1 MRVGRQGIDH
11 RHRKGP
17 TMAQELPDPHRPR
30 HISVRSLVGSI
41 LLILAL
47 VVWFVLMWT
56 IYGFSVAVGEFLRV
70 VISLSNSAG

>member
-1 MRVGRQGIDH
+1 
-11 RHRKGP
+11 
-17 TMAQELPDPHRPR
+17 MAHDPLDPHRAR

-47 VVWFVLMWT
+47 IVWFVLMWT

>member
-1 MRVGRQGIDH
+1 MG
-11 RHRKGP
+11 
-17 TMAQELPDPHRPR
+17 
-30 HISVRSLVGSI
+30 SV

-47 VVWFVLMWT
+47 IVWFVLMWT

>member
-1 MRVGRQGIDH
+1 MTQGRSDQ
-11 RHRKGP
+11 
-17 TMAQELPDPHRPR
+17 PDPSRSVPR

-41 LLILAL
+41 LLVCGLI
-47 VVWFVLMWT
+47 VWFGLMWT

>member
-1 MRVGRQGIDH
+1 MPADAERNG
-11 RHRKGP
+11 
-17 TMAQELPDPHRPR
+17 APHDRTR
-30 HISVRSLVGSI
+30 HISIRSLVGSI

>member
-1 MRVGRQGIDH
+1 MSESSDPSKSASRQVSI
-11 RHRKGP
+11 R
-17 TMAQELPDPHRPR
+17 A
-30 HISVRSLVGSI
+30 LVGSV

-47 VVWFVLMWT
+47 IVWFVLMWT

>member
-1 MRVGRQGIDH
+1 MDHDTHERRQG
-11 RHRKGP
+11 RHVS
-17 TMAQELPDPHRPR
+17 
-30 HISVRSLVGSI
+30 IRSLVGSI

-47 VVWFVLMWT
+47 VVWFLLMYA

>member
-1 MRVGRQGIDH
+1 MHPSGS
-11 RHRKGP
+11 
-17 TMAQELPDPHRPR
+17 R

-47 VVWFVLMWT
+47 VVWFILMWT